1 MNYTLH
7 QLQIFLKVTQLKSIT
22 KAADELN
29 LTQPAVSIQLK
40 NFQMQFDVPLT
51 EVVGRKLYVT
61 DFGNE
66 IAEVAQRILNEI
78 DLLNFMTLSSKGQI
92 SGRLVISIVSTG
104 KYIMPIFLHDF
115 LKNNLSVELVM
126 DVTNRT
132 KVLESLEKNE
142 ADFCLLSILPENMVF
157 ENEEL
162 MENNLFLV
170 KSGNNQIKIE
180 KSDNNLFD
188 KIQLIYREEGS
199 GTRRVMEHYL
209 KRNNFNVRKKIE
221 LTSNEAVKQ
230 AVISDLGCSI
240 MPLIGIKNELIVGD
254 LKVVPFKG
262 LPVNS
267 TWNLVWNKN
276 KRFSPV
282 AQSFLDFLKVNKQTI
297 IAENFSWTDKY
308 NILKKRKHSLS
319 GN

>member
-7 QLQIFLKVTQLKSIT
+7 QLLIFLKVTQLKSIT

-51 EVVGRKLYVT
+51 EVIGRKLYVT
-61 DFGNE
+61 DFGKE
-66 IAEVAQRILNEI
+66 IAEVAQRIINEI
-78 DLLNFMTLSSKGQI
+78 DLLNFKTLSSKGQI

-104 KYIMPIFLHDF
+104 KYIMPIFLHKF
-115 LKNNLSVELVM
+115 LKDNLSVELIM

-142 ADFCLLSILPENMVF
+142 ADFCLLSILPESMVF

-162 MENNLFLV
+162 MQNNLFLV
-170 KSGNNQIKIE
+170 KSGKNHLKIE
-180 KSDNNLFD
+180 ESDHSLFD

-199 GTRRVMEHYL
+199 GTRRMMEHYL
-209 KRNNFNVRKKIE
+209 RRNNFDVRKKIE

-240 MPLIGIKNELIVGD
+240 MPLIGIKNELIIGD
-254 LKVVPFKG
+254 LKVVPFIG

-282 AQSFLDFLKVNKQTI
+282 AQSFLDFLRENKKAI

-308 NILKKRKHSLS
+308 SLF
-319 GN
+319 

>member
-7 QLQIFLKVTQLKSIT
+7 QLLIFLKVTQLKSIT

-29 LTQPAVSIQLK
+29 LTQPAVSIQLR
-40 NFQMQFDVPLT
+40 NFQIQFDVPLT
-51 EVVGRKLYVT
+51 EVIGRKLYVT
-61 DFGNE
+61 EFGKE

-78 DLLNFMTLSSKGQI
+78 DLLNFKTLGSKGQI

-104 KYIMPIFLHDF
+104 KYIMPIFLHKF
-115 LKNNLSVELVM
+115 LKDNSSVELIM

-142 ADFCLLSILPENMVF
+142 ADFCLLSILPESMAF

-170 KSGNNQIKIE
+170 KSGKNHLKIE
-180 KSDNNLFD
+180 ESDPSLYD

-199 GTRRVMEHYL
+199 GTRRMMEHYL
-209 KRNNFNVRKKIE
+209 RKNNFNVRKKIE

-240 MPLIGIKNELIVGD
+240 MPLIGIKNELIIGD

-282 AQSFLDFLKVNKQTI
+282 AQSFLDFLRANKQTI
-297 IAENFSWTDKY
+297 IIENFSWTDKY
-308 NILKKRKHSLS
+308 SEFKR
-319 GN
+319 